1 MTSGDRTAGAEV
13 QRAIAL
19 ALSEAG
25 VERDQGV
32 AWLLSH
38 PDLSEPVL
46 AEQVRAGA
54 TTNPE
59 LLLRLL
65 AGIGRAESLGAMEA
79 ALVRGHPGESF
90 YAAQALAAHPHPG
103 ARAIL
108 ARHYSALSAEARGGL
123 DAIGYDP
130 GTGGENP

>member
-1 MTSGDRTAGAEV
+1 MTSGGTPAAQVE
-13 QRAIAL
+13 RAIAL
-19 ALSEAG
+19 ALGEAG
-25 VERDQGV
+25 VERDEGV

-38 PDLSEPVL
+38 PDLSGPVL
-46 AEQVRAGA
+46 AEQVRAG
-54 TTNPE
+54 TTPNPE
-59 LLLRLL
+59 LFLRLL
-65 AGIGRAESLGAMEA
+65 AGIGRAESLDAMEA

-108 ARHYSALSAEARGGL
+108 ARHYDSLPAEARRGL

-130 GTGGENP
+130 GSGGGAP